1 MFGFFGR
8 KDDKPKSG
16 LSAAA
21 KNRAADRKAR
31 LAAKRKKEAAAGEA
45 RKKKM
50 DASRAKQKA
59 AGEARRKKSTA
70 KPRVTG
76 KNTHKK
82 TAGSGKTAS
91 YANTNRRAQAS
102 SKETGS
108 VKTKAGNYPVYKKK
122 SAAATS
128 FRTAF
133 ANARKSGY
141 KTFTWE
147 GKKYNTKT
155 K

>member
-1 MFGFFGR
+1 MSR
-8 KDDKPKSG
+8 MKRR
-16 LSAAA
+16 LA
-21 KNRAADRKAR
+21 RKAR
-31 LAAKRKKEAAAGEA
+31 SSTPKPAPRG
-45 RKKKM
+45 RM
-50 DASRAKQKA
+50 
-59 AGEARRKKSTA
+59 RRKTKTKA
-70 KPRVTG
+70 VVEKTPVTG
-76 KNTHKK
+76 KNTLKK
-82 TAGSGKTAS
+82 PSTSGKTAS
-91 YANTNRRAQAS
+91 YTNTNRRAQATS
-102 SKETGS
+102 EETGS